1 MLTTSP
7 LFPLARSGNGSEDM
21 KEVVIVGAARIPF
34 GKFGG
39 LLRDYSAVDLAT
51 HAVKGVLQRTPVQ
64 PEVVDELFLGV
75 AVLAGTASVAARQVL
90 FTAGLPQTTPS
101 LTVDRACCSSMTC
114 AGLAMRNIMAGE
126 INTAIAGGMEAMS
139 QAPLVARGV
148 RWGTR
153 LGGVMLEEPL
163 MMRNPILNL
172 PLAVSV
178 GDVSLQ
184 YGVDREEQ
192 DRWALR
198 SHQKYFQ
205 ALASGK
211 YADEIIPVEISPKK
225 GEKTS
230 MDLDES
236 PRLDTSM
243 EKLKGLPTVYG
254 SKTVTAGNSPG
265 LTDGAAA
272 LVLMSHDKQRELG
285 LKPLATLLTY
295 VNMAGDPA
303 SSPYLPALTMQ
314 KALEKAGLK
323 LTDLKRIEI
332 NEAFAATALVS
343 TKVLSDGNASLL
355 EQLRSIT
362 NVNGGAVAIGHPTG
376 ASGARLIA
384 TLIYELRRSGGG
396 LGAAAICGGYGQSD
410 AVIIRVD

>member
-1 MLTTSP
+1 
-7 LFPLARSGNGSEDM
+7 M
-21 KEVVIVGAARIPF
+21 KEVVVVGATRIPF

-51 HAVKGVLQRTPVQ
+51 YAVKGVLQKAPIK
-64 PEVVDELFLGV
+64 PESVDELFLGV
-75 AVLAGTASVAARQVL
+75 AVLSGTASVAARQVL
-90 FTAGLPQTTPS
+90 FTSGLPQITPS

-114 AGLAMRNIMAGE
+114 VGLAMRNILAGE
-126 INTAIAGGMEAMS
+126 IHTAIAGGMEAMS
-139 QAPLVARGV
+139 QAPLIARGV

-178 GDVSLQ
+178 GDVSLLH
-184 YGVDREEQ
+184 GVDREEQ
-192 DRWALR
+192 DGWALR
-198 SHQKYFQ
+198 SHQKYFE
-205 ALASGK
+205 ALAAGK
-211 YADEIIPVEISPKK
+211 FVDEIIPVEIYSGK
-225 GEKTS
+225 GEKAL
-230 MDLDES
+230 MDRDES
-236 PRLDTSM
+236 PRADTSL
-243 EKLKGLPTVYG
+243 EKLKALPTVYG
-254 SKTVTAGNSPG
+254 SKTVTAGNAPG

-272 LVLMSHDKQRELG
+272 LVLMSREKQRELG
-285 LKPLATLLTY
+285 LNPLGTLLTH
-295 VNMAGDPA
+295 VNTAGDPA
-303 SSPYLPALTMQ
+303 SSPYLPALTIRN
-314 KALEKAGLK
+314 ALERAGLK

-343 TKVLSDGNASLL
+343 TKVLSDGDTRLL
-355 EQLRSIT
+355 GHLRDLT

-376 ASGARLIA
+376 ASGARLIT

>member
-1 MLTTSP
+1 
-7 LFPLARSGNGSEDM
+7 
-21 KEVVIVGAARIPF
+21 
-34 GKFGG
+34 
-39 LLRDYSAVDLAT
+39 
-51 HAVKGVLQRTPVQ
+51 
-64 PEVVDELFLGV
+64 
-75 AVLAGTASVAARQVL
+75 
-90 FTAGLPQTTPS
+90 
-101 LTVDRACCSSMTC
+101 MTC
-114 AGLAMRNIMAGE
+114 AGLAMRNILAGE
-126 INTAIAGGMEAMS
+126 IHIAIAGGMEAMS

-184 YGVDREEQ
+184 HGVDREEQ

-198 SHQKYFQ
+198 SHQKYFE
-205 ALASGK
+205 ALAAGK
-211 YADEIIPVEISPKK
+211 FAEEIIPIEISPKK
-225 GEKTS
+225 GEKAL
-230 MDLDES
+230 MDRDES
-236 PRLDTSM
+236 PRADTSL

-254 SKTVTAGNSPG
+254 SKTVTAGNAPG
-265 LTDGAAA
+265 LTDGAGA
-272 LVLMSHDKQRELG
+272 LVLMSREKQKELG
-285 LKPLATLLTY
+285 LKPLATLLIY

-303 SSPYLPALTMQ
+303 SSPYLPGLTIR
-314 KALEKAGLK
+314 KALERARLK

-343 TKVLSDGNASLL
+343 TKVLSDGDASLL
-355 EQLRSIT
+355 EHARSIT

-376 ASGARLIA
+376 ASGARLIT

-396 LGAAAICGGYGQSD
+396 YGAAAICGGYGQSD